1 MALKQWYQRRV
12 LGVEAVVSTQST
24 PRPAP
29 HAPRPTPHAPRP
41 APHAPRPTP
50 RAPRPAP
57 HAPRPT
63 PRASR
68 LLLPG
73 VSGRRGAAQVA
84 RLREE
89 VRDLKAQLKK
99 GRAYENMVNKAV
111 PQNVRTSA

>member
-1 MALKQWYQRRV
+1 
-12 LGVEAVVSTQST
+12 
-24 PRPAP
+24 
-29 HAPRPTPHAPRP
+29 
-41 APHAPRPTP
+41 
-50 RAPRPAP
+50 
-57 HAPRPT
+57 
-63 PRASR
+63 
-68 LLLPG
+68 